1 MLRLIPV
8 GLIFGVMIVGLGAGL
23 FTPTPAAAVGVFV
36 ILAYGLVMRFW
47 GEGLSFSG
55 VKASLLDSAV
65 TSGMIYFI
73 LFGAEVL
80 KSFFSRSGL
89 PVALAN
95 WAAASGFEPWVILIA
110 ILVLLIILG
119 CFLES
124 LSMVLVILPFLW
136 PMLVEINGGDLV
148 SAADSAFGLDMES
161 LRIWFGILALIVIE
175 LGLIT
180 PPVGLNIF
188 IISSL
193 SEGVPM
199 RETLKG
205 VVPFVAMEFVRVS
218 LILVF
223 PAISLFL
230 PHLLGQ

>member
-1 MLRLIPV
+1 
-8 GLIFGVMIVGLGAGL
+8 
-23 FTPTPAAAVGVFV
+23 
-36 ILAYGLVMRFW
+36 
-47 GEGLSFSG
+47 
-55 VKASLLDSAV
+55 
-65 TSGMIYFI
+65 MIYFI

-89 PVALAN
+89 AGGACQLGGRQRLRALGN
-95 WAAASGFEPWVILIA
+95 LLIA
-110 ILVLLIILG
+110 ILLLLIILG

-136 PMLVEINGGDLV
+136 PMLVEINGGDYV
-148 SAADSAFGLDMES
+148 TAADAAFGLDMES
-161 LRIWFGILALIVIE
+161 LRIWFGILSLIVIE

-199 RETLKG
+199 RETYKG
-205 VVPFVAMEFVRVS
+205 VVPFVAVEMLRVT

-230 PHLLGQ
+230 PHFLGQ

>member
-1 MLRLIPV
+1 
-8 GLIFGVMIVGLGAGL
+8 MILGLGAGL
-23 FTPTPAAAVGVFV
+23 FTPTPAAAIGVFV
-36 ILAYGLVMRFW
+36 ILVYGLVMRLW
-47 GEGLSFSG
+47 GEGLSLSG
-55 VKASLLDSAV
+55 IKASLLDSAI

-95 WAAASGFEPWVILIA
+95 WAAASGIDPWLLLVA

-136 PMLVEINGGDLV
+136 PMLVEVNGGDNV
-148 SAADSAFGLDMES
+148 TAVHAAFGLDMES
-161 LRIWFGILALIVIE
+161 LRIWFGILSLIVIE

-199 RETLKG
+199 RETYKG
-205 VVPFVAMEFVRVS
+205 VVPFIAAEFMRVS
-218 LILVF
+218 LILAF
-223 PAISLFL
+223 PAIALFL
-230 PHLLGQ
+230 PWLFSQ